1 MKTMVSEVE
10 LIYKTRVK
18 PSDRATVTQSKDA
31 YNIFKSVYDFNK
43 IEHKEMMY
51 AMYLNNA
58 KKVFAVLLISEG
70 GITGTVSDMRVIFQG
85 ALKTN
90 ATGIIL
96 SHNHPTGNMK
106 ASATDIALTKQVK
119 DAGKILNI
127 ELCDHLIIS
136 PEDGQYLS
144 MADEGII

>member
-10 LIYKTRVK
+10 LIYKTKVK
-18 PSDRATVTQSKDA
+18 PSNRATVTQSKDA

-58 KKVFAVLLISEG
+58 KKVLAVLLISEG
-70 GITGTVSDMRVIFQG
+70 GITGTVSDIRVIFQG

-90 ATGIIL
+90 ATAIIL